1 MAGYSRWIVNRP
13 KEEGLGDRV
22 HKQLYGSADNTVLQP
37 RPPDQKQGPKESP
50 SQNVSQ
56 LSEIQGV
63 CVGCGWGWGGRDSA
77 SLHCLDHGLQENS

>member
-50 SQNVSQ
+50 LQSVSQ
-56 LSEIQGV
+56 LSEIQGARV
-63 CVGCGWGWGGRDSA
+63 EGVKDS
-77 SLHCLDHGLQENS
+77 SLSLLFRPWTPRK